1 MASLS
6 DHCPLCSAG
15 DRDRAGALKHQ
26 AWCPHFLRGPDA
38 GGDPAEWGTLLEEL
52 EPAQELELCP
62 WCGGVAAGTCPRSLP
77 CPRCSA
83 EPGHPCKRPSGHRAM
98 VLHAERVAA
107 AER

>member
-38 GGDPAEWGTLLEEL
+38 GGDPAEWTGLPFSEWETGLVTIGGQRFTAKQP
-52 EPAQELELCP
+52 PA
-62 WCGGVAAGTCPRSLP
+62 
-77 CPRCSA
+77 
-83 EPGHPCKRPSGHRAM
+83 
-98 VLHAERVAA
+98 
-107 AER
+107 